1 MVITKLAY
9 NDLSGVCVILCYVT
23 DPRYLIYMCG
33 TVTESYHIYCISEVT
48 QQICYLDDYIYIVR
62 MSDSLYEESVS
73 SRQQKTYDQYFI

>member
-23 DPRYLIYMCG
+23 DPRYLVYMCD
-33 TVTESYHIYCISEVT
+33 TVTESHHIYCISEMM

-62 MSDSLYEESVS
+62 ISGSSYEESVS
-73 SRQQKTYDQYFI
+73 DEQQKTCD

>member
-33 TVTESYHIYCISEVT
+33 AVTEPHHIYHISGVA
-48 QQICYLDDYIYIVR
+48 QQVRYLGDYIYIVR
-62 MSDSLYEESVS
+62 MSGSLYKESVS
-73 SRQQKTYDQYFI
+73 SRQQKTCD